1 MSYASQLAAIS
12 RTPVDLVVITSDYCD
27 ETFGAGSCT
36 AIGSGDSKCYN
47 TYKTCKDTAN
57 FNKSTKDYKFTSAD
71 VPVSKLTFQGVRPYI
86 EEIEDLPTEIK
97 DNLTLTGKTIITM
110 YDEPDTDIGIDP
122 YYADRTDPAR
132 GTFWKKWLARNP
144 NYIGRRIRRYHGFT
158 DLDEGDFEQTFE
170 GVLESITINGDGTAT
185 IEAGDLLKSI
195 EDIMIPAETECA
207 LNTDIDD
214 TSTAISVYPA
224 TGIASSGYIRIGDE
238 IIKYDGM
245 TDNVLDPDNVE
256 RGYWGTT
263 AEAHSKDDAIQQVK
277 YYSPQSP
284 YDIISEMLL
293 TDCSIAAGFVDS
305 TALTALKALDL
316 YMVKFSAILSE
327 PRPARELLFEIVDLC
342 DCKCWVGEDLKI
354 TFGKNLPNYPGRAY
368 TTITDADNIIIDS
381 DGVDPNIDSRIS
393 RITMYWEKDAVGVEG
408 DPAYYARKS
417 QEKDTVG
424 ESANM
429 YGTIKEKIIYCRWL
443 RHDYMDEDLI
453 ERYISNLLKRMLRLY
468 KAPMP
473 LYSFSLEMKDN
484 AIKTGSFVRID
495 TDAIVD
501 TLGASL
507 SGKVFQV
514 VKRSAIKDGRID
526 MTVLQYPV
534 KKICF
539 TAANTVPEY
548 LSATTAERE
557 SGFFSDTDGKMSN
570 GDEGYYIY

>member
-1 MSYASQLAAIS
+1 MTYATELAAIS
-12 RTPVDLVVITSDYCD
+12 RTPVELVVITLDYCD
-27 ETFGAGSCT
+27 EVFGEGSCT
-36 AIGSGDSKCYN
+36 ATGSGDAKCLN
-47 TYKTCKDTAN
+47 TYKTCKDTEN
-57 FNKSTKDYKFTSAD
+57 FNKTTKDYKFTSAD
-71 VPVSKLTFQGVRPYI
+71 VPVGRLAFQGVRPYI
-86 EEIEDLPTEIK
+86 ESIDYLPTEIK
-97 DNLTLTGKTIITM
+97 DNLTVTGKTIITFL
-110 YDEPDTDIGIDP
+110 DEPDTDIGIDP
-122 YYADRTDPAR
+122 YYSGRTNANQ
-132 GTFWKKWLARNP
+132 GTFWKKFLARNP
-144 NYIGRRIRRYHGFT
+144 NYIGRRIRIYHGFPS
-158 DLDEGDFEQTFE
+158 LDEADYVQKFE
-170 GVLESITINGDGTAT
+170 GVLESITINADGTVT
-185 IEAGDLLKSI
+185 VEAGDLLKSI
-195 EDIMIPAETECA
+195 EDVMIPAETDCR

-316 YMVKFSAILSE
+316 YMVYFSAIISE
-327 PRPARELLFEIVDLC
+327 PKPARELLFEVIDLC

-354 TFGKNLPNYPGRAY
+354 TFAKNLPNYPGRAY

-381 DGVDPNIDSRIS
+381 EGVDPNIDSRIS
-393 RITMYWEKDAVGVEG
+393 RITMYWEKDPIGVED
-408 DPAYYARKS
+408 DPAYYARKN
-417 QEKDTVG
+417 QEKDTIG
-424 ESANM
+424 EGANM
-429 YGTIKEKIIYCRWL
+429 YNSIKEKVIWCRWL
-443 RHDYMDEDLI
+443 RHDYMDEDLVN
-453 ERYISNLLKRMLRLY
+453 RYVENLLKRMLRLY
-468 KAPMP
+468 KDPMP
-473 LYSFSLEMKDN
+473 LYSFSVEMKDN
-484 AIKTGSFVRID
+484 AVKTGSYVRID

-534 KKICF
+534 KRVCF
-539 TAANTVPEY
+539 IGASTLPVY
-548 LSATTAERE
+548 MSATTAQKE
-557 SGFFSDTDGKMSN
+557 SGFFTDPDGKMSN
-570 GDEGYYIY
+570 GDEGYYTY